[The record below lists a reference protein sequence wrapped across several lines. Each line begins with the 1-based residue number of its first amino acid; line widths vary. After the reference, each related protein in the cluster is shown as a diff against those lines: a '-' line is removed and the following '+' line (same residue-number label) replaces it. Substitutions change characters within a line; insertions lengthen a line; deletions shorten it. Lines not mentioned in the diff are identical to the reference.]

1 MRTEMRPLTAGGHRD
16 GTVRSELEP
25 VVKGLHFVPK
35 RLPRRGTVPA
45 RTLLRRDGA
54 VILTGWP
61 VEADSAVNAAAA
73 LLGTRLRELE
83 QTRERT
89 TEDAEAVG
97 LHRDPAS
104 VVVDIHDRR
113 VHLRHPDIDYLV
125 ILCAVP
131 APIGGG
137 SFLVDG
143 YRLIDR
149 IRNRMPELYEF
160 LTSVDVDVTSRIPSP
175 DVHPPPRVCRLVEWT
190 RGGRMTVRTPD
201 YAQPAPRETRWDEHE
216 KQINAYADLLATLT
230 AQVRDETTLAAGEV
244 LIIDNYRCLHGV
256 QAHHGTRTTH
266 VLRCKS
272 VDAW

>member
-1 MRTEMRPLTAGGHRD
+1 MRTEMRSLTAGGARD
-16 GTVRSELEP
+16 GIVRSELHQ
-25 VVKGLHFVPK
+25 VVEGLDFVPK
-35 RLPRRGTVPA
+35 RLPRGGTVPA

-61 VEADSAVNAAAA
+61 VDPDSAVNAAAA

-83 QTRERT
+83 QIRERT

-97 LHRDPAS
+97 LHRDGAD

-113 VHLRHPDIDYLV
+113 VHLRHPDVDYV
-125 ILCAVP
+125 AILCAAP
-131 APIGGG
+131 APTGGQ

-143 YRLIDR
+143 YRLI
-149 IRNRMPELYEF
+149 NRLRDQVPELYEF
-160 LTSVDVDVTSRIPSP
+160 LTTVDVDVTSRIPSP

-190 RGGRMTVRTPD
+190 RGGRMIVRTPD
-201 YAQPAPRETRWDEHE
+201 YAQPAPRETQWDTHD
-216 KQINAYADLLATLT
+216 KQLNAYADLLATLT
-230 AQVRDETTLAAGEV
+230 AQIRHQTTLAAGELLV
-244 LIIDNYRCLHGV
+244 LDNYRCLHGV
-256 QAHHGTRTTH
+256 RAHDSTRTTH